1 VRYGGGG
8 THVIKMFDNIIISF
22 LYNALEE
29 LVGSTQASQPI
40 LALEVLLFTRRASPT
55 WSQCRLLIL

>member
-1 VRYGGGG
+1 VRYGGGGG

-22 LYNALEE
+22 LYDALEK
-29 LVGSTQASQPI
+29 LFGSASQPI
-40 LALEVLLFTRRASPT
+40 LSLEVLLFTRKAP